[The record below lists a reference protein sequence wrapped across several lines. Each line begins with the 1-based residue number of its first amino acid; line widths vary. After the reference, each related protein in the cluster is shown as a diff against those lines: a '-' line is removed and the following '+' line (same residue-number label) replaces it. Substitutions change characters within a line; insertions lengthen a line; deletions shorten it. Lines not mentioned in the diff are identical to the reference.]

1 MSLLSI
7 VAMKMN
13 EEQANNLILSTIEQ
27 LRAKGLTT
35 GRIAEKFG
43 DFLDGWDTPG
53 YLYDPDETLL
63 ARIADYNKWLETQ
76 EGEDPG
82 KLMEEIACL
91 AFRCLKGWDSMKS
104 FQSYAPQHDL
114 VVSGSSAKW
123 DMLIE
128 YLHLPQRGRTI
139 LVEAKNVVDPVS
151 DSQFSRLCAIIHAKY
166 RETAHL
172 GVFFTRNGASGFPTG
187 QNAENTGV
195 RQRSL
200 RDARAT
206 QVIFH
211 ALSGK
216 FVVVLEDEDLQQLVG
231 KGTLPKILEAKIR
244 DVEDASGLSLE
255 FDEDGTET
263 DLPSHLSQ
271 YLS

>member
-1 MSLLSI
+1 
-7 VAMKMN
+7 MKMN
-13 EEQANNLILSTIEQ
+13 EEQANDLVLGTIEQ
-27 LRAKGLTT
+27 LRAAGLTT

-43 DFLDGWDTPG
+43 DFLGRWDTPG

-63 ARIADYNKWLETQ
+63 DRIADYNEWLETR
-76 EGEDPG
+76 EGEDSG
-82 KLMEEIACL
+82 KLMEEIAYL
-91 AFRCLKGWDSMKS
+91 AFRCLKGWGSMKS
-104 FQSYAPQHDL
+104 FQSYASQHDL

-123 DMLIE
+123 DILIE
-128 YLHLPQRGRTI
+128 YLHLPLTGRTI
-139 LVEAKNVVDPVS
+139 LIEAKNLDKSVS

-166 RETAHL
+166 RETVHL
-172 GVFFTRNGASGFPTG
+172 GVFFTRNGASGFPTRPHS
-187 QNAENTGV
+187 ENRAV

-200 RDARAT
+200 QNARAT

-216 FVVVLEDEDLQQLVG
+216 FVVVLEDEDLQQLVK
-231 KGTLPKILEAKIR
+231 KGALPRILEAKIR
-244 DVEDASGLSLE
+244 DVEDASGLSFQ